1 MDLQF
6 LSTTPLFHGTTEE
19 EVKEML
25 NCLGARTRSY
35 KKGSL
40 IYQAGDTVH
49 AMGLVLTGSV
59 TIENDDIWGRRNIL
73 SHISPGQVFAET
85 YACISSEPLLVNV
98 TAAESTEVLFLNV
111 NRLLTTCQNSCVHH
125 TRLIHNLLSISAR
138 KNLALSRRILHT
150 SPRTIRERLLSY
162 LSEEALRQGS
172 CQFTIPFDRQQLAD
186 YLSVDRSAL
195 SAELGKMQREGLIT
209 FRKNYFELKAED
221 FSEK

>member
-6 LSTTPLFHGTTEE
+6 LSTTPLFQGTTEE

-35 KKGSL
+35 EKGSL
-40 IYQAGDTVH
+40 IYRAGDTVH
-49 AMGLVLTGSV
+49 ALGLILKGSV

-73 SHISPGQVFAET
+73 NHIGPGQVFAET
-85 YACISSEPLLVNV
+85 YACVPSEPLLVNV
-98 TAAESTEVLFLNV
+98 TAAEPTEVLFLNV
-111 NRLLTTCQNSCVHH
+111 NRLLTTCQNTCVHH
-125 TRLIHNLLSISAR
+125 THLIHRLLSISAQ
-138 KNLALSRRILHT
+138 KNLTLSRRILHT

-195 SAELGKMQREGLIT
+195 SAELGKMQREGLIV
-209 FRKNYFELKAED
+209 FRKNYFELKAES
-221 FSEK
+221 FSKI